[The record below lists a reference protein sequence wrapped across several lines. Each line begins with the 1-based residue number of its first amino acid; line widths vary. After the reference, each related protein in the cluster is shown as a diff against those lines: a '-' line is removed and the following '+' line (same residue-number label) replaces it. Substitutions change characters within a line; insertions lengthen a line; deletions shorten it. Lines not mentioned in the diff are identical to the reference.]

1 MTERKPAGMS
11 FETWVDTQISQAQ
24 ARGSFDDLAGAGKP
38 LPRRTPDES
47 TYAWVIDK
55 ARQENIDVL
64 GMLPPALAL
73 RKERE
78 DLPRRVLALP
88 SEDAVRALV
97 ADFNERVELFWRR
110 PQEGPAVPVGLA
122 DVDTLVAVW
131 GMGRPEPALPPSP
144 VTPAPRRLFARF
156 RRGPQPPGRTSP
168 HS

>member
-11 FETWVDTQISQAQ
+11 FETWVDIQISQAQ
-24 ARGSFDDLAGAGKP
+24 DRGDFDDLAGAGQP
-38 LPRRTPDES
+38 LPRRTVNES

-78 DLPRRVLALP
+78 DLPRRVVALP
-88 SEDAVRALV
+88 SEDAVRALA

-110 PQEGPAVPVGLA
+110 PQDGPAVPVGLA
-122 DVDTLVAVW
+122 DVETLVAVW
-131 GMGRPEPALPPSP
+131 GMGRPEPAAPPP
-144 VTPAPRRLFARF
+144 VALAPRRRFARF
-156 RRGPQPPGRTSP
+156 RRPQPPGRTSP